1 MREKTG
7 GRDLVRPG
15 VTRFA
20 TAFLTLR
27 SLHTHKDALKF
38 LFVSDDWTKSKLART
53 EAGKKV
59 HDTILSTEF
68 WNSIEDCLRASQP
81 LIVLL
86 RIVDGDE
93 RPAALEVQFCMEY
106 AKKKIK
112 ENFPIRGKADLL
124 KRILAII
131 DKHWEDQMDQPL
143 YGAALYLNP
152 NKYFDLKTDDVMAG
166 KLRSAFTEVLSKMVP
181 DQDLQ
186 NKIDDQAL
194 EYVDLRG
201 SFSNKIAI
209 NNIKTKSPIEWW
221 RSYGGKAVELQR
233 FAKCVVGLCASALG
247 CERCWSTF
255 ESIHTKKRNRLEHK
269 RLNDLVYVQYNRKMA
284 VRFQKRHKKGAG
296 NFDPLCLEDF
306 DWNNECVDVDA
317 EPVHNGRG
325 LEITWDQ
332 VDEAVATAPIRR
344 TYEPQEDEDMED
356 DNSDEEYLVDDV
368 EVDDYGEIAP
378 IVADESDQA
387 GGGGGNSDPFVMEDD
402 FY

>member
-1 MREKTG
+1 MLADLLQQRIDLIGRDKVVQVVTDNGANYKAACKLLMERIPTLFWTPCAAHCLDLKLEDIGKMKEFSKPIARARQVTTFIYRHGRLLDAMREKTG

-15 VTRFA
+15 VTCFA

-27 SLHTHKDALKF
+27 SLHTHRDGLKF
-38 LFVSDDWTKSKLART
+38 LFISDDWTKSKLAKI

-68 WNSIEDCLRASQP
+68 WNSVEDCLRASQP

-93 RPAALEVQFCMEY
+93 RSAMPEVQFCMEY

-112 ENFPIRGKADLL
+112 DNFPTRGKADLL

-131 DKHWEDQMDQPL
+131 DKRWEDQMDQPL

-166 KLRSAFTEVLSKMVP
+166 KLRSAFTEVLAKMVP

-194 EYVDLRG
+194 DYEDLRG

-209 NNIKTKSPIEWW
+209 NNIKTKSPSKLFI
-221 RSYGGKAVELQR
+221 
-233 FAKCVVGLCASALG
+233 
-247 CERCWSTF
+247 
-255 ESIHTKKRNRLEHK
+255 
-269 RLNDLVYVQYNRKMA
+269 
-284 VRFQKRHKKGAG
+284 
-296 NFDPLCLEDF
+296 
-306 DWNNECVDVDA
+306 
-317 EPVHNGRG
+317 
-325 LEITWDQ
+325 
-332 VDEAVATAPIRR
+332 
-344 TYEPQEDEDMED
+344 
-356 DNSDEEYLVDDV
+356 
-368 EVDDYGEIAP
+368 DYTI
-378 IVADESDQA
+378 
-387 GGGGGNSDPFVMEDD
+387 
-402 FY
+402 